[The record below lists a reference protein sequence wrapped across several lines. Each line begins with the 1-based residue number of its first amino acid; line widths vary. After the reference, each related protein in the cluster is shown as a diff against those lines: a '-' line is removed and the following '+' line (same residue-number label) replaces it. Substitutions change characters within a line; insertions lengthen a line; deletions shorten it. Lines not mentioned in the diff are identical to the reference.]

1 MNESKNYKIQITVP
15 EIQKEDLPPGTNT
28 KICIKCNRTCLE
40 ETNFPDE
47 RKRYCPNFD
56 KNGYCIK
63 CPGKCYWNMHK
74 NIPYKF
80 VYKTKQVEKIIE
92 ELKEKYTDA
101 KNQLSTSQQMVDRM
115 EKELMEYENECLE
128 IQENIKNN
136 LNNLEKIALNK
147 DSHELTEKY
156 LTNMII
162 NERNEK
168 KEGYNDRI
176 KVLIEFQNNI
186 KKII

>member
-1 MNESKNYKIQITVP
+1 
-15 EIQKEDLPPGTNT
+15 
-28 KICIKCNRTCLE
+28 
-40 ETNFPDE
+40 
-47 RKRYCPNFD
+47 
-56 KNGYCIK
+56 
-63 CPGKCYWNMHK
+63 MHK
-74 NIPYKF
+74 NIPYKI

-115 EKELMEYENECLE
+115 EKELMEYENECIE
-128 IQENIKNN
+128 IQENIKTN

-156 LTNMII
+156 LKYMII

-176 KVLIEFQNNI
+176 KVLIEFQNNNEILKKLYNQENITLNFEQI
-186 KKII
+186 KKDYINNEDFDDLKYRINI